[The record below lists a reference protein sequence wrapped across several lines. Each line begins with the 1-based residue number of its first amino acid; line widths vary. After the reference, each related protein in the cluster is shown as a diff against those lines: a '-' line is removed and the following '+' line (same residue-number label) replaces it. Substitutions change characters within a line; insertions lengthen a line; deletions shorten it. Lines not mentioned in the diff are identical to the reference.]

1 MIFYSTFP
9 VQNGVIRERK
19 DGSYS
24 LRYGFPKVY
33 VIAINNFIMP
43 IEPHDDDVITEYAVT
58 SVKNSER
65 YLSQDVRFVTVEL
78 PKFTKTLEELKTH
91 QDFMIYLI
99 IHMGE
104 FTEMPKEYE
113 GKGFEKLFEVSKFAS
128 MIPEEQRQYIA
139 ELMKELDQESQ
150 LATAWNDGVREGEAK
165 GYAEGVSEG
174 KAIGISEGEANAKL
188 ETARK
193 FLQLGVSAELI
204 SQATG
209 LSLEEIRAL

>member
-1 MIFYSTFP
+1 
-9 VQNGVIRERK
+9 
-19 DGSYS
+19 
-24 LRYGFPKVY
+24 
-33 VIAINNFIMP
+33 
-43 IEPHDDDVITEYAVT
+43 
-58 SVKNSER
+58 
-65 YLSQDVRFVTVEL
+65 
-78 PKFTKTLEELKTH
+78 
-91 QDFMIYLI
+91 MIYSI

-174 KAIGISEGEANAKL
+174 KAIGISEGEANARL
-188 ETARK
+188 ETARNMLADGLSPDIICK
-193 FLQLGVSAELI
+193 Y
-204 SQATG
+204 TG
-209 LSLEEIRAL
+209 LAIEEIQAL

>member
-1 MIFYSTFP
+1 
-9 VQNGVIRERK
+9 
-19 DGSYS
+19 
-24 LRYGFPKVY
+24 
-33 VIAINNFIMP
+33 
-43 IEPHDDDVITEYAVT
+43 
-58 SVKNSER
+58 
-65 YLSQDVRFVTVEL
+65 
-78 PKFTKTLEELKTH
+78 
-91 QDFMIYLI
+91 MIYLI